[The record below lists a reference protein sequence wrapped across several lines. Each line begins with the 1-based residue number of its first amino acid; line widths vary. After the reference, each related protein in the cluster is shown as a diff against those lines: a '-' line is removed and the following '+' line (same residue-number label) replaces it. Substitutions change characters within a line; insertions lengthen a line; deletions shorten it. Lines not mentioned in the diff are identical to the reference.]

1 MDLGDLTG
9 LMGVLVGG
17 AVILIPILAISAR
30 FALKPLMETW
40 IKARQVSGPESQIQ
54 DRRIALLEAEVQSLQ
69 GTVRQL
75 TEAESF
81 RNQLSAPPS
90 APAARVAPP
99 AGREDPVG

>member
-30 FALKPLMETW
+30 FALKPLIETW
-40 IKARQVSGPESQIQ
+40 MKARQVSGPESQLQ
-54 DRRIALLEAEVQSLQ
+54 DRRIALLEAEVQNLHA
-69 GTVRQL
+69 TVRQL
-75 TEAESF
+75 AEAESF
-81 RNQLSAPPS
+81 RSQLSAPPP

-99 AGREDPVG
+99 ADRQDPVV